1 MDVSPV
7 HTVEEEEC
15 HKETEDCASSS
26 PKGIQIELDISVTV
40 DGRKVDF
47 SIKTKV

>member
-1 MDVSPV
+1 M
-7 HTVEEEEC
+7 HTAEEDGC
-15 HKETEDCASSS
+15 QKEAEDCDGSS

-40 DGRKVDF
+40 DGRKVEF